1 MRRFLIL
8 LASLTA
14 LALILFGWGYL
25 NARADPV
32 VRRVT
37 LALPGWPEGAPP
49 VRAVLL
55 SDVHVGGAAMDANRL
70 SRIVTQVNALQPDL
84 VLIAGDFVS
93 GHDSTRAAAMAG
105 SLLPLSGLK
114 PRFGVIAT
122 FGNHDEWTDP
132 KLIRKAL
139 EGTGATVLDN
149 QAVQRGPLAIGGA
162 GDAYTRHQNVPAL
175 AAAMKGLAGARIV
188 LTHSP
193 DLAPSLPLDMSLL
206 LAGHTHCGQA
216 VLPLYG
222 PVVEVSSPRYRC
234 GIIRENGRTIVVTGG
249 LGTSVLPLRFGAP
262 PDLWLLTLGP
272 APRF

>member
-8 LASLTA
+8 LASLIA
-14 LALILFGWGYL
+14 LALLLSGWGYL

-32 VRRVT
+32 VRRAT
-37 LALPGWPEGAPP
+37 LALPGWPQGAPP
-49 VRAVLL
+49 VRAVLI
-55 SDVHVGGAAMDANRL
+55 SDVHVGGAAMDAARL
-70 SRIVTQVNALQPDL
+70 SRIVAQVDVLKPDL
-84 VLIAGDFVS
+84 VLIAGDFAS
-93 GHDSTRAAAMAG
+93 GHDSARAAVMAA
-105 SLLPLSGLK
+105 SLFPLSGLK

-139 EGTGATVLDN
+139 EGMGVTVLDN

-162 GDAYTRHQNVPAL
+162 GDAYTRHQDIPAL
-175 AAAMKGLAGARIV
+175 VAAMKGLAGARIV

-193 DLAPSLPLDMSLL
+193 DLAPSLPRDMALL

-216 VLPLYG
+216 VLPFYG

-272 APRF
+272 APRL